1 MLLVLRKVSIMA
13 LQSTTQTA
21 QAAQLS
27 MPRILLQLEGIA
39 LLASALT
46 LYSQQGYSWWLF
58 ALFLLAPD
66 LFAAGY
72 LINTRIGSYCYN
84 LAHTTVFPIALG
96 VLSFYLGWESGIQA
110 ALIWFAHIGMDRA
123 IGYGL
128 KYPEAFKETHLG
140 RI

>member
-1 MLLVLRKVSIMA
+1 MA
-13 LQSTTQTA
+13 LHSATQPA
-21 QAAQLS
+21 QATQLS
-27 MPRILLQLEGIA
+27 MPRILLQLEGLA
-39 LLASALT
+39 LLAGALA
-46 LYSQQGYSWWLF
+46 LYSQQGFSWWLF
-58 ALFLLAPD
+58 AIFLLAPD

-72 LINTRIGSYCYN
+72 LINTRIGAYGYN
-84 LAHTTVFPIALG
+84 LVHTTVFPIGLAII
-96 VLSFYLGWESGIQA
+96 SFYSGWDVGIQA